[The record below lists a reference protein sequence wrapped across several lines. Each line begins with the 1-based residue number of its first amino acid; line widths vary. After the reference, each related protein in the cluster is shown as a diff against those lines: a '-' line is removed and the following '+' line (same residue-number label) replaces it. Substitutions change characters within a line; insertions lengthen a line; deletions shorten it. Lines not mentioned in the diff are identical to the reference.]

1 MKTIILTLLFI
12 LAAPLVSAEYSRTY
26 IESHPLQTVAVNGID
41 MAYRVVGE
49 DPDRP
54 KVVIIMGLGGSN
66 VVWGDT
72 LVKGLVEGGYELLMF
87 DNRDV
92 GGSTRFDDWG
102 QPTLWLQLIK
112 QKLGLPVNA
121 PYTLSDM
128 AADTVALMDRLGYQD
143 AHIIGTSMGGM
154 IAQVVAAEYPQH
166 TRSLISIMSSTGAR
180 HLPWPTQ
187 RAEGNLRDLAEG
199 DAAAER
205 DAMMRARGFYP
216 ESMPRQLMAVFKSGD
231 RSEDVASIQASTL
244 VMHGVDDT
252 LVPPPHGVHTAELIQ
267 GSEFVLLEEMGHNM
281 PENVLPEL
289 ISRMRG
295 HMDKVEGKQAKA
307 ARADESV
314 KVTQAPS

>member
-1 MKTIILTLLFI
+1 MKIIVLALLLTLC
-12 LAAPLVSAEYSRTY
+12 APWASAEYSRTY
-26 IESHPLQTVAVNGID
+26 IESFALQTAPVNGLE
-41 MAYRVVGE
+41 MAYRIVGE
-49 DPDRP
+49 DPDKP

-92 GGSTRFDDWG
+92 GGSTRFDSWG

-121 PYTLSDM
+121 PYTLDDM
-128 AADTVALMDRLGYQD
+128 AADTVALMDHLGYRD

-154 IAQVVAAEYPQH
+154 IAQVVAAQYPQR
-166 TRSLISIMSSTGAR
+166 TRSLVSIMSSTGAR
-180 HLPWPTQ
+180 HLPSPTR
-187 RAEGNLRDLAEG
+187 RAESNLRELAVG
-199 DAAAER
+199 DAAAQR

-216 ESMPRQLMAVFKSGD
+216 ESMPRQLMAIFKSGD
-231 RSEDVASIQASTL
+231 RSKDVASIEASTL
-244 VMHGVDDT
+244 VLHGIDDT

-289 ISRMRG
+289 IARMRG
-295 HMDKVEGKQAKA
+295 HMDKVEASTAKA
-307 ARADESV
+307 AG
-314 KVTQAPS
+314 Q

>member
-1 MKTIILTLLFI
+1 MKKIILGLLLT
-12 LAAPLVSAEYSRTY
+12 LAAPLVSAEYTRTY
-26 IESHPLQTVAVNGID
+26 IESYPLQTASVNGLE
-41 MAYRVVGE
+41 MAYRVVGKNPE
-49 DPDRP
+49 SP

-121 PYTLSDM
+121 PYTLDDM
-128 AADTVALMDRLGYQD
+128 AADTVALMDHLGYRD

-154 IAQVVAAEYPQH
+154 IAQVVAAQYPQH

-180 HLPWPTQ
+180 HLPWPTR
-187 RAEGNLRDLAEG
+187 RAEGNLRELAAG

-205 DAMMRARGFYP
+205 DAMMRARGFFP
-216 ESMPRQLMAVFKSGD
+216 ESMPRQLMAIFKTGD
-231 RSEDVASIQASTL
+231 RSEDVAGIQASTL
-244 VMHGVDDT
+244 VLHGVDDT

-267 GSEFVLLEEMGHNM
+267 GSEFVLLEDMGHNM
-281 PENVLPEL
+281 PETVLPEL

-295 HMDKVEGKQAKA
+295 HMDKVETLQPKA
-307 ARADESV
+307 
-314 KVTQAPS
+314 TQAPS

>member
-1 MKTIILTLLFI
+1 MKKIILGLLLT
-12 LAAPLVSAEYSRTY
+12 LAAPLVSAEYTRTY
-26 IESHPLQTVAVNGID
+26 IESYPLQTASVNGLE
-41 MAYRVVGE
+41 MAYRVVGKNPE
-49 DPDRP
+49 SP

-121 PYTLSDM
+121 PYTLDDM
-128 AADTVALMDRLGYQD
+128 AADTVALMDHLGYRD

-154 IAQVVAAEYPQH
+154 IAQVVAAQYPQH

-180 HLPWPTQ
+180 HLPRPT
-187 RAEGNLRDLAEG
+187 RGAEGNLRELAAG

-205 DAMMRARGFYP
+205 DAMMRARGFFP
-216 ESMPRQLMAVFKSGD
+216 ESMPRQLMAIFKTGD
-231 RSEDVASIQASTL
+231 RSEDVAGIQASTL
-244 VMHGVDDT
+244 VLHGVDDT
-252 LVPPPHGVHTAELIQ
+252 LVPPLHGVHTAELIQ
-267 GSEFVLLEEMGHNM
+267 GSEFVLLEDMGHNM
-281 PENVLPEL
+281 PETVLPEL

-295 HMDKVEGKQAKA
+295 HMDKVEALSKA
-307 ARADESV
+307 EPTEEARVEAAG
-314 KVTQAPS
+314 Q

>member
-1 MKTIILTLLFI
+1 MIMKTIVLGLLLI
-12 LAAPLVSAEYSRTY
+12 LAAPWVSAEYSRSY
-26 IESHPLQTVAVNGID
+26 IESHPLQTVAVNGIE
-41 MAYRVVGE
+41 MAYRIVGE
-49 DPDRP
+49 NADSP
-54 KVVIIMGLGGSN
+54 KVVVIMGLGGSN
-66 VVWGDT
+66 LVWGDT
-72 LVKGLVEGGYELLMF
+72 LIKGLEEGGYQLLMF

-121 PYTLSDM
+121 PYTLDDM
-128 AADTVALMDRLGYQD
+128 AADTVGLMDQLGYED

-154 IAQVVAAEYPQH
+154 IAQIVAAQYPQR

-180 HLPWPTQ
+180 HLPWPT
-187 RAEGNLRDLAEG
+187 RGAESSLRDLAEG

-205 DAMMRARGFYP
+205 DAMMRARGFFP
-216 ESMPRQLMAVFKSGD
+216 DSMPRQLMAIFKTGD

-244 VMHGVDDT
+244 VMHGADDP
-252 LVPPPHGVHTAELIQ
+252 LVPPPHGVHTAELIE
-267 GSEFVLLEEMGHNM
+267 GSEFVLLEDMAHNM

-295 HMDKVEGKQAKA
+295 HMDKVEALSAGSAL
-307 ARADESV
+307 
-314 KVTQAPS
+314 

>member
-1 MKTIILTLLFI
+1 MIMKTIVLGLLLI
-12 LAAPLVSAEYSRTY
+12 LAAPWVSAEYSRSY
-26 IESHPLQTVAVNGID
+26 IESHPLQTVAVNGIE
-41 MAYRVVGE
+41 MAYRIVGE
-49 DPDRP
+49 NADSP
-54 KVVIIMGLGGSN
+54 KVVVIMGLGGSN
-66 VVWGDT
+66 LVWGDT
-72 LVKGLVEGGYELLMF
+72 LIKGLEEGGYQLLMF

-121 PYTLSDM
+121 PYTLDDM
-128 AADTVALMDRLGYQD
+128 AADTVGLMDQLGYED

-154 IAQVVAAEYPQH
+154 IAQIVAAQYPQR

-180 HLPWPTQ
+180 HLPWPT
-187 RAEGNLRDLAEG
+187 RGAESSLRDLAEG

-205 DAMMRARGFYP
+205 DAMMRARGFFP
-216 ESMPRQLMAVFKSGD
+216 DSMPRQLMAIFKTGD

-244 VMHGVDDT
+244 VMHGADDP
-252 LVPPPHGVHTAELIQ
+252 LVPPPHGVHTAELIE
-267 GSEFVLLEEMGHNM
+267 GSEFVLLEDMAHNM

-295 HMDKVEGKQAKA
+295 HMDKVE
-307 ARADESV
+307 ARSAGS
-314 KVTQAPS
+314 AL